1 MSARL
6 PRGLAWYAAMAL
18 AALHLPVLVLALFSF
33 NASRFAGRWTGFTTA
48 WYAALPARTELW
60 AGLRL
65 SLLVGACATVLATI
79 LGTLAALA
87 LGRHVFRGRRTA
99 EALVLVPLVTPEIV
113 VGIATLL
120 LFAALGV
127 ELGIGTIVLAHTAF
141 ALPFVV
147 TVVGAR
153 LAGLDRSLEEA
164 ALALGADELAVFRR
178 VTLPL
183 LRPGIT
189 AAALLAFTLSF
200 DDVVI
205 TFFTGGIGT
214 NTLPLVV
221 YAMVRR
227 TVEPTV
233 NAISTLI
240 VLVTTVLIVL
250 ADRASREP
258 TR

>member
-6 PRGLAWYAAMAL
+6 PRGLGWYAALAL
-18 AALHLPVLVLALFSF
+18 GALHLPVAVLALFSF
-33 NASRFAGRWTGFTTA
+33 NASRYAGRWTGFTTE
-48 WYAALPARTELW
+48 WYTRLWAREDLW

-65 SLLVGACATVLATI
+65 SLVVGACSTVLATV

-87 LGRHVFRGRRTA
+87 LGRHAFRGRRTA
-99 EALVLVPLVTPEIV
+99 EALLYVPLVTPEIV

-127 ELGIGTIVLAHTAF
+127 ELGITTIVLAHTAF

-164 ALALGADELAVFRR
+164 ALSLGADEIGAFRR

-183 LRPGIT
+183 LMPGIV
-189 AAALLAFTLSF
+189 AGALLAFTLSF

-205 TFFTGGIGT
+205 TFFTSGIGT
-214 NTLPLVV
+214 GTLPLVV

-240 VLVTTVLIVL
+240 VLVTTVLIIL
-250 ADRASREP
+250 ADRATREP

>member
-1 MSARL
+1 MTRM
-6 PRGLAWYAAMAL
+6 PRGLAWYAAVVL

-48 WYAALPARTELW
+48 WYSALWVREDLW

-65 SLLVGACATVLATI
+65 SLLVGVCSTVIAVV

-87 LGRHVFRGRRTA
+87 LGRARFRGRQTT
-99 EALVLVPLVTPEIV
+99 EALLYLPLVTPEIV

-120 LFAALGV
+120 LFAAIGLELGV
-127 ELGIGTIVLAHTAF
+127 LTIVLAHAAF
-141 ALPFVV
+141 SLPFVI

-153 LAGLDRSLEEA
+153 LAGMDRTLEEA
-164 ALALGADELAVFRR
+164 ALSLGADELTTFRR

-183 LRPGIT
+183 LAPGIV
-189 AAALLAFTLSF
+189 AGALLAFTLSF

-205 TFFTGGIGT
+205 TVFTSGIGT
-214 NTLPLVV
+214 GTLPLVV

-250 ADRASREP
+250 ADRASRE
-258 TR
+258 RSL

>member
-1 MSARL
+1 VKS
-6 PRGLAWYAAMAL
+6 RGLLWYAAMVLAL
-18 AALHLPVLVLALFSF
+18 LHLPVVVLALFSF
-33 NASRFAGRWTGFTTA
+33 NASRFAGRWTGFTTS
-48 WYAALPARTELW
+48 WYAKLFERADLW

-65 SLLVGACATVLATI
+65 SLVVGVCSTVIATV

-87 LGRHVFRGRRTA
+87 LGRHRFRGRRTA
-99 EALVLVPLVTPEIV
+99 EALLHVPLVTPEIV

-127 ELGIGTIVLAHTAF
+127 ELGVGTIVLAHAAF
-141 ALPFVV
+141 GVPFVAS
-147 TVVGAR
+147 VVGAR
-153 LAGLDRSLEEA
+153 LAGLDRTLEEA
-164 ALALGADELAVFRR
+164 ALSLGADELRTFRR

-183 LRPGIT
+183 LLPGIV
-189 AAALLAFTLSF
+189 AGALLAFTLSF

-205 TFFTGGIGT
+205 TFFVSGVGTG
-214 NTLPLVV
+214 TLPLVV

-240 VLVTTVLIVL
+240 VVATTVLILL
-250 ADRASREP
+250 ADRLARRRE
-258 TR
+258 

>member
-1 MSARL
+1 M
-6 PRGLAWYAAMAL
+6 
-18 AALHLPVLVLALFSF
+18 ALHLPVLVLAIFSF
-33 NASRFAGRWTGFTTA
+33 NASKYAGRWTGFTTD
-48 WYAALPARTELW
+48 WYRRLLERQDLW
-60 AGLRL
+60 DGLQL
-65 SLLVGACATVLATI
+65 SLLVGSCSTVIAVV

-87 LGRHVFRGRRTA
+87 LGRHRFRGRGSV
-99 EALVLVPLVTPEIV
+99 EAMLYVPLVTPEIV

-120 LFAALGV
+120 LFAAIGLELGV
-127 ELGIGTIVLAHTAF
+127 LTIVLAHAAF
-141 ALPFVV
+141 AIPFVI

-164 ALALGADELAVFRR
+164 ALSLGADELTTFRR

-183 LRPGIT
+183 LAPGIM
-189 AAALLAFTLSF
+189 AGALLAFTLSF

-205 TFFTGGIGT
+205 TFFTSGIGT
-214 NTLPLVV
+214 GTLPLVV
-221 YAMVRR
+221 YSMVRR

-240 VLVTTVLIVL
+240 VLVTTLLIVL

>member
-1 MSARL
+1 MTRM
-6 PRGLAWYAAMAL
+6 PRGLAWYAAVVL

-48 WYAALPARTELW
+48 WYSALWAREDLW

-65 SLLVGACATVLATI
+65 SLVVGVCSTAIAVV

-87 LGRHVFRGRRTA
+87 LGRARFRGRQTT
-99 EALVLVPLVTPEIV
+99 EALLYLPLVTPEIV

-120 LFAALGV
+120 LFAAIGLELGV
-127 ELGIGTIVLAHTAF
+127 LTIVLAHAAF
-141 ALPFVV
+141 SLPFVI

-153 LAGLDRSLEEA
+153 LAGMDRTLEEA
-164 ALALGADELAVFRR
+164 ALSLGADELTTFRR

-183 LRPGIT
+183 LAPGIV
-189 AAALLAFTLSF
+189 AGALLAFTLSF

-205 TFFTGGIGT
+205 TVFTSGIGT
-214 NTLPLVV
+214 GTLPLVV

-250 ADRASREP
+250 ADRASRE
-258 TR
+258 RSL